1 MIEFVPHKVKAF
13 LTMESPSPRPENP
26 VVISPAT
33 PLILASTSQYR
44 AELLARLQIP
54 FTQQAPGWSG
64 SSTPGE
70 LPESRARR
78 LATEKARA
86 VADRTPGH
94 WVLGSDQVAF
104 CDDEILHKPGSPEA
118 NVELLLSLSGRE
130 VHFATALCLT
140 TAGGIE
146 HLGLDL
152 TVVRF
157 RALDRAAV
165 TRYVAM
171 EPAHDCAGGF
181 KVEGL
186 GISLFDAVESR
197 DPTALIG
204 LPLIALSRMLE
215 KVGLAVP

>member
-1 MIEFVPHKVKAF
+1 MIEFAPHNVKAF
-13 LTMESPSPRPENP
+13 LTMELAPARPENP

-33 PLILASTSQYR
+33 PLVLASTSKYR
-44 AELLARLQIP
+44 AELLARLQLP
-54 FTQQAPGWSG
+54 FVQEPPGIDEADQA
-64 SSTPGE
+64 GE

-78 LATEKARA
+78 LAAEKARA
-86 VADRTPGH
+86 VADRCPGQ

-104 CDDEILHKPGSPEA
+104 CEDEVLHKPGSPEA
-118 NVELLLSLSGRE
+118 NVEQLLSLSGRE

-146 HLGLDL
+146 HLELDL

-157 RALDRAAV
+157 RPLDRAAV
-165 TRYVAM
+165 TRYVAA

-204 LPLIALSRMLE
+204 LPLIALRRMLE
-215 KVGLAVP
+215 KVGSAVP

>member
-1 MIEFVPHKVKAF
+1 
-13 LTMESPSPRPENP
+13 MEPSSDPSPPAPQTRSENP

-33 PLILASTSQYR
+33 PLILASTSKYR
-44 AELLARLQIP
+44 AGLLARLQLP
-54 FTQQAPGWSG
+54 FTVEVPGVDEADQ
-64 SSTPGE
+64 PGE

-78 LATEKARA
+78 LATDKA
-86 VADRTPGH
+86 VAVATRLPGH

-118 NVELLLSLSGRE
+118 NVEQLLSLSGRE

-146 HLGLDL
+146 HLGLEM

-157 RALDRAAV
+157 RQLDRAAV
-165 TRYVAM
+165 TRYVAL
-171 EPAHDCAGGF
+171 EPADDCAGGF

-204 LPLIALSRMLE
+204 LPLIALCRMLE
-215 KVGLAVP
+215 KAGLAVP